1 MPTSHGSTLLS
12 LSRGPLALLL
22 TICLALGCS
31 SEEKNE
37 AEGVAE
43 TSEENREEQSDV
55 APAPEEESF
64 SYELSF
70 ERIGELFA
78 DHASMVERFGADQ
91 VVKGDIS
98 VGEGEILT
106 GTILFG
112 DDPERRLEILWWEP
126 EQMSGP
132 QSVTFSGAPSRWWVA
147 PGLTTGVA
155 LDSVVAMNGGPFTLL
170 GLEWDYSGTI
180 VDWKGGRFD
189 ALDREETD
197 FIVRLSPSQEA
208 EERVG
213 RKKIESVLGDVDFSS
228 DNPVMAELN
237 PVVYSISLSFAP

>member
-1 MPTSHGSTLLS
+1 MVQRVNVGVKMLV
-12 LSRGPLALLL
+12 LL
-22 TICLALGCS
+22 TTATLWVGCGQAK
-31 SEEKNE
+31 ETNDNE
-37 AEGVAE
+37 MTAEMPE
-43 TSEENREEQSDV
+43 ISDV
-55 APAPEEESF
+55 PGSADQDTM

-70 ERIGELFA
+70 ERLGELFA
-78 DHASMVERFGADQ
+78 DHASMVERFGAEN
-91 VVKGDIS
+91 VVKDDIS
-98 VGEGEILT
+98 LGEGEIVQ
-106 GTILFG
+106 GTILFAE
-112 DDPERRLEILWWEP
+112 DPERRLEVVWWDP
-126 EQMSGP
+126 EQMSDP

-170 GLEWDYSGTI
+170 GFEWDYSGTV

-213 RKKIESVLGDVDFSS
+213 RTKIESVLGDVDFSS
-228 DNPVMAELN
+228 DHPVMAELN
-237 PVVYSISLSFAP
+237 PVVYSVSLSFPP